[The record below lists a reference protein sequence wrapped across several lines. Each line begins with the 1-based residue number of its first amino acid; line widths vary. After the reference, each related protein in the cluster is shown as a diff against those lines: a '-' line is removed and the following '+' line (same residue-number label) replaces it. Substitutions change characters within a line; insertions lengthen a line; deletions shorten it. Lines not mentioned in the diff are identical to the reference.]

1 MTLTT
6 STASDL
12 LRTLLDEVIEVAPTQ
27 GKIFL
32 LISAK
37 PAYP

>member
-12 LRTLLDEVIEVAPTQ
+12 LRTPLEEVNEVAPTQ
-27 GKIFL
+27 GKIFFINL
-32 LISAK
+32 S
-37 PAYP
+37 